1 MSEEFYQTRCLKTP
15 VLSALIQLFSEID
28 HNKEQRKSTMPV
40 ISVDNL
46 RFELFIAAYL
56 QGEFELYQHAD
67 ACEAYNFIL
76 SLIHASLQC
85 IQSMDEGK
93 ITCKEINLAVEKE
106 CKPKCI
112 VHRDLRLRVKR
123 VKQCRCLPMVAE
135 SAIEEYDINNFSQV
149 IYVQDIRDRIEND
162 MSTRKMLKD

>member
-1 MSEEFYQTRCLKTP
+1 MSEDFYQTRCLKTP
-15 VLSALIQLFSEID
+15 LLSAVIQLFSTID
-28 HNKEQRKSTMPV
+28 QEKEQKRGTMPV

-46 RFELFIAAYL
+46 RMELFMAAYL
-56 QGEFELYQHAD
+56 QGEFELYRQAD

-76 SLIHASLQC
+76 SQIHASLLS

-93 ITCKEINLAVEKE
+93 ITGKEIIQAAEKE
-106 CKPKCI
+106 CQPKCI

-123 VKQCRCLPMVAE
+123 VKQCRCLPMIAE

-149 IYVQDIRDRIEND
+149 VYVQDIMNRTEADLN
-162 MSTRKMLKD
+162 TKKMLKD